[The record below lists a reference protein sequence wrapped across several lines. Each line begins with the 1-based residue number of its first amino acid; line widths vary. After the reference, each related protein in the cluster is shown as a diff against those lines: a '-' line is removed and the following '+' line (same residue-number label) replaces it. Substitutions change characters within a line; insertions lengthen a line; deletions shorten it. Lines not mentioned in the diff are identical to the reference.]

1 MGKKITKRDIK
12 EGLEQIPIETILIG
26 TKGNRQFT
34 HKQKQFAK
42 GVAMGKTQAQ
52 AYRDAYNTKASPT
65 VVAGDA
71 SKLAGTPHISL
82 LIDAYRA
89 SYEAREYQK
98 PERLRELVIH
108 QLTVMALNPEVKDA
122 QRIKSLE
129 LLGKVSEVGAFTER
143 KETKVIHESSKLKER
158 LLDQLKTV
166 IDGDINEV
174 TDNASGE
181 SLLAELL
188 GDNKQE
194 SATPTTP
201 PPTETDPHSDPDHLH
216 INPHTQTPSPTKS
229 QRFAPDGVEIPD
241 GKWVSME
248 KQEGVGDSKSLEV
261 EVGTDI
267 EMTPLD
273 DLESK

>member
-42 GVAMGKTQAQ
+42 GVALGKTQAQ

-89 SYEAREYQK
+89 SFEAREYQK

-143 KETKVIHESSKLKER
+143 KETKVIHESSKLKEK

-166 IDGDINEV
+166 IDGNISEV
-174 TDNASGE
+174 AEDASGE
-181 SLLAELL
+181 SLLAEIL
-188 GDNKQE
+188 GQSKHDSQ
-194 SATPTTP
+194 TPTTP
-201 PPTETDPHSDPDHLH
+201 PPAQTDPNADPDHLH
-216 INPHTQTPSPTKS
+216 INPHTQTPAPTIS
-229 QRFAPDGVEIPD
+229 QRFAPDGTEIPD
-241 GKWVSME
+241 AGWV
-248 KQEGVGDSKSLEV
+248 GVSENLEV
-261 EVGTDI
+261 EVGKDV

-273 DLESK
+273 DLE